1 MKKTLLLMLA
11 AAALP
16 AMLRAE
22 SWKNVALVD
31 SMCAGKAAVEA
42 APDSHTTKCAIQCQA
57 SGYGILTA
65 DGRYLKLDRKGNE
78 QAAAALKATNKAD
91 HLRVD
96 LEGERQGDEI
106 EVRSLSLN

>member
-1 MKKTLLLMLA
+1 MKRSLLLMLA
-11 AAALP
+11 AAAVP

-31 SMCAGKAAVEA
+31 SMCAGKAAVKA

-57 SGYGILTA
+57 GGYGILTA
-65 DGRYLKLDRKGNE
+65 DGRYLKFDRKGNE
-78 QAAAALKATNKAD
+78 QASAALKTTNKTD

-106 EVRSLSLN
+106 QVRSVSLN